1 LDVHE
6 SVITPGQILCG
17 YYFVSHQHRS
27 VFWLDPV
34 EPSQLTN
41 WKEGIKDNDFHDLR
55 KVTLFFYAAFI
66 CNIFPAEYLIE
77 SQYWYVFIFDI
88 GPFQ

>member
-1 LDVHE
+1 MVDLYQLLSDCYHLD
-6 SVITPGQILCG
+6 
-17 YYFVSHQHRS
+17 RS
-27 VFWLDPV
+27 VWKNLGLPNLLMV